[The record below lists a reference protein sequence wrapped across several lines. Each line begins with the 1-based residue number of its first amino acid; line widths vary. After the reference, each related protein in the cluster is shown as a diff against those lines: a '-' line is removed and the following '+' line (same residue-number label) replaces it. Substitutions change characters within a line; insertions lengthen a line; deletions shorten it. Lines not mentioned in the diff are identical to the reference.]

1 MIDGDERP
9 VLVLSDLHLGR
20 TGMVERGAELTSL
33 VEGASMLVVNGD
45 VAELHVER
53 WAEDAARELDR
64 LRSLCRASGTR
75 LVLLAGNH
83 DPDLTDLRHLILAG
97 GELLITH
104 GDAVHEALAPWS
116 DAAAV
121 IRDRHREVLAA
132 APAERRHDLDT
143 LFEACREAALAE
155 CEHQGD
161 LGRPTSPLGAVAKPW
176 KIAAITGFW
185 WSYAR
190 RLDRFASTH
199 APTAR
204 VILAGHTHRA
214 GVERAGRRTIVNTGC
229 FGIPGPALGALVTA
243 DGLEVRRILRGRDR
257 RRTLGTDAIHHDPRI
272 RFVPADL
279 ARLSELCRANE
290 VDAA

>member
-1 MIDGDERP
+1 MIDGDQRP

-20 TGMVERGAELTSL
+20 TGMAERGSELASL
-33 VEGASMLVVNGD
+33 VENASVLVVNGD
-45 VAELHVER
+45 VAELHVEK
-53 WAEDAARELDR
+53 WATQAARELDR
-64 LRSLCRASGTR
+64 LRSLCRASATR

-83 DPDLTDLRHLILAG
+83 DPELTDLRHLVLAG

-116 DAAAV
+116 DAAEI

-176 KIAAITGFW
+176 KIAAITSFW
-185 WSYAR
+185 WSHAR
-190 RLDRFASTH
+190 KMDRFASTH

-204 VILAGHTHRA
+204 VVLAGHSHRA

-229 FGIPGPALGALVTA
+229 FGIPGPALGVLVTA
-243 DGLEVRRILRGRDR
+243 NGLEVRRILKGRDR
-257 RRTLGTDAIHHDPRI
+257 RRHLGLDTIHHDPTI
-272 RFVPADL
+272 RFERTDL
-279 ARLSELCRANE
+279 ERLSELCSASDA
-290 VDAA
+290 DAA